1 VFLSAGRFKIKTR
14 RCSKGM
20 KHRLAKQKLASAFTS
35 ETSALVEL
43 HLRENMM
50 HSSRFILPSRL
61 ALVRLDQAVEI
72 AITGHFRGWSLG
84 TRFYPVL
91 YLLTRMGRARD
102 WGHWATLWVGA
113 PQ

>member
-1 VFLSAGRFKIKTR
+1 
-14 RCSKGM
+14 
-20 KHRLAKQKLASAFTS
+20 
-35 ETSALVEL
+35 
-43 HLRENMM
+43 M

-113 PQ
+113 PQKRNLWRGESDFK